1 MRTLNLAKLNTSNR
15 MGPFGKL
22 RMIRDY
28 VILEFL
34 VLSVPLST
42 RRLHLRMT
50 CQWPGKARVHL
61 AVRKS
66 PVVCVNI

>member
-22 RMIRDY
+22 RMICDY

-50 CQWPGKARVHL
+50 WPGKARVHL